1 MRYLLSIYWD
11 EEKLASLPT
20 DEREELNRRHV
31 AFNRELQASGHWIE
45 AEALS
50 PSTDAACV
58 RVRDGRRN
66 VVDGPFAEA
75 KEVVGGVYLIEAA
88 NLDEALSI
96 AERVPSAEYAAVE
109 VRPTMRLKAD
119 GEIIW

>member
-11 EEKLASLPT
+11 EEKLASLPK
-20 DEREELNRRHV
+20 DELEGLNRRHV

-50 PSTDAACV
+50 PSTDATCV
-58 RVRDGRRN
+58 RAVDGRSK

-75 KEVVGGVYLIEAA
+75 KEVVGGFYLIEAA
-88 NLDEALSI
+88 DLDEALSI
-96 AERVPSAEYAAVE
+96 AERVPSVGYAVVE
-109 VRPTMRLKAD
+109 VRPTMRLQAD
-119 GEIIW
+119 GEVIW